1 MNLST
6 FCSKL
11 FCWPITSQQTRPV
24 SDCSI
29 PATSDKKFS
38 NSSANLCTTDP
49 TNIKDYQPVTP
60 NLCYSPTSHSNFYT
74 TERPD
79 FTIADLTRFVNDDTF
94 HLNLDFKSLAP
105 SKPVLLPSYGQNT
118 RLFIHTQRPCTPLC
132 SVYNPDP
139 TMKCRPFKIANSTEK
154 TKKHIAQKTFRIQ
167 KKIFFGWTIFCCCSK
182 WDTTLKHWVGDHF
195 QVANNLPINTSL
207 TKVSGSQSSI
217 AYYIAYTLKFYPLF
231 KTQIPSLF
239 HLSMSTIVHKELYLY
254 YNLRTV
260 LPTKLY
266 QQIPPVYIEC
276 LRPNCYFDRR
286 IISCF
291 T

>member
-6 FCSKL
+6 LCSKF
-11 FCWPITSQQTRPV
+11 FCWPITPPA
-24 SDCSI
+24 SDYSFS
-29 PATSDKKFS
+29 ATSDKILL
-38 NSSANLCTTDP
+38 NSCTTKA
-49 TNIKDYQPVTP
+49 TNIKDYQLETP
-60 NLCYSPTSHSNFYT
+60 SLRNTITSHSHSNLYT
-74 TERPD
+74 TELPD
-79 FTIADLTRFVNDDTF
+79 VTIADLTRFISDDTF
-94 HLNLDFKSLAP
+94 HLNLDFKSRAP

-132 SVYNPDP
+132 CVYNPDP
-139 TMKCRPFKIANSTEK
+139 TLKCRPFKIDNCTEI
-154 TKKHIAQKTFRIQ
+154 TKKHIAQNTFRIQ

-182 WDTTLKHWVGDHF
+182 WDKTLNHWVGDHF
-195 QVANNLPINTSL
+195 QVANNLPLNTNF

-217 AYYIAYTLKFYPLF
+217 AYYIAYTFKSCHLF

-239 HLSMSTIVHKELYLY
+239 HLSMSSIVHNELYLY
-254 YNLRTV
+254 HNLRTV

-266 QQIPPVYIEC
+266 QQIPPVYVEC

-291 T
+291 TG